1 MSFELDLFN
10 EIDKQG
16 IYPVLEDV
24 LSALRANSV
33 YMEQC
38 NKGANT
44 EWAAEVFDAVLCA
57 FDLDYENATAAD
69 RISAVSMAI
78 RNLEAL
84 RAIETKKSRPAIFDE
99 QLAEA
104 EKSGVELT
112 GLCTIRDVVYD
123 MFNYNTD
130 KMEMFFQHQGKRW
143 SVQIKYAV
151 TD

>member
-57 FDLDYENATAAD
+57 LDLDYENASATD
-69 RISAVSMAI
+69 KISALDLAI
-78 RNLEAL
+78 ANLRQL
-84 RAIETKKSRPAIFDE
+84 TYPPRPSED
-99 QLAEA
+99 
-104 EKSGVELT
+104 S
-112 GLCTIRDVVYD
+112 D
-123 MFNYNTD
+123 
-130 KMEMFFQHQGKRW
+130 
-143 SVQIKYAV
+143 S
-151 TD
+151 

>member
-38 NKGANT
+38 NKGTNT

-57 FDLDYENATAAD
+57 FDLDYEMSSAAD
-69 RISAVSMAI
+69 KVAALELAI
-78 RNLEAL
+78 ENLEAL
-84 RAIETKKSRPAIFDE
+84 
-99 QLAEA
+99 
-104 EKSGVELT
+104 
-112 GLCTIRDVVYD
+112 
-123 MFNYNTD
+123 
-130 KMEMFFQHQGKRW
+130 
-143 SVQIKYAV
+143 IKAKNENK
-151 TD
+151 